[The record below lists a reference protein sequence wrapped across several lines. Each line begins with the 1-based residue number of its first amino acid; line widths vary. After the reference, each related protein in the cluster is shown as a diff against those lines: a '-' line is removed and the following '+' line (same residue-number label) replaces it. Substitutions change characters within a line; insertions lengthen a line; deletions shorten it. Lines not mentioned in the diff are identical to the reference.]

1 MRLLHLDASAQTTR
15 STQPQPARSPLA
27 EGIWRLADPKISL
40 ASFAGMFLGACAAA
54 TVGGVAWGW
63 LALTV
68 FGIFCIEVA
77 KNASGEVY
85 DWESGTDL
93 AIAPEDRSPFSG
105 GKRVMVDGL
114 LTRRQTWMVA
124 GVAYALGAL
133 AGLVIALEREGAV
146 FWLGIV
152 GAAIAFWY
160 HAPPFRFSYRG
171 VGELAVGLAY
181 GPLIC
186 AGTFLVQAGFVPGWM
201 LWTSVPLG
209 LLIAAFLWANEFPD
223 YLADRAAGKRTL
235 VVRLGRPRAA
245 VAFTGIVTLAFVIT
259 GLLPLL
265 GAPRGA
271 LLGLVAAPVALQ
283 AARTLLAKPDVTAE
297 IVPAQAKTLLS
308 FIAYALAAGVGILLV
323 P

>member
-1 MRLLHLDASAQTTR
+1 MTTA
-15 STQPQPARSPLA
+15 TQPRPARSPVV
-27 EGIWRLADPKISL
+27 EGVWRLADPKISL

-68 FGIFCIEVA
+68 LGIFCIEVA

-85 DWESGTDL
+85 DWDSGTDL
-93 AIAPEDRSPFSG
+93 AIAAEDRSPFSG

-114 LTRRQTWMVA
+114 LTRKQTWAVA
-124 GVAYALGAL
+124 GIAYALGAI
-133 AGLVIALEREGAV
+133 AGVVIAFERAHAV
-146 FWLGIV
+146 LWLGVV

-171 VGELAVGLAY
+171 LGELAVGVAY

-201 LWTSVPLG
+201 VWVSVPLG

-223 YLADRAAGKRTL
+223 YLADRAARKRTL

-245 VAFTGIVTLAFVIT
+245 VAFTGIVTLAFVIAA
-259 GLLPLL
+259 LLPLL
-265 GAPRGA
+265 GAPRGT
-271 LLGLVAAPVALQ
+271 LLGLVAAPLALQ
-283 AARTLLAKPDVTAE
+283 AARTLRATPEVTAE
-297 IVPAQAKTLLS
+297 VVPAQAKTLLS
-308 FIAYALAAGVGILLV
+308 FLVYAVAAGVGMLLV
-323 P
+323 R